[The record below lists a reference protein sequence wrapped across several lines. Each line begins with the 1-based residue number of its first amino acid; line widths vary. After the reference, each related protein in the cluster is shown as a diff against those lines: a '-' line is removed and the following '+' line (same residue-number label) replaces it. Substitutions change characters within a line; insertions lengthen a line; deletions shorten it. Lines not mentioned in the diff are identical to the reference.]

1 MSINVSAARRV
12 DRPDPRYVNSSQVF
26 KESNNN
32 QGDLAVPEVLRRR
45 NNLLAAR
52 KSGPSSVL
60 EKGSSPMHALA
71 DFHLLMKEPSSFL
84 AVPNRFCSVIAGH

>member
-45 NNLLAAR
+45 NNLLAAGKADHR
-52 KSGPSSVL
+52 RFWKRVLRPCTCAGFDRSS
-60 EKGSSPMHALA
+60 KRA
-71 DFHLLMKEPSSFL
+71 
-84 AVPNRFCSVIAGH
+84 